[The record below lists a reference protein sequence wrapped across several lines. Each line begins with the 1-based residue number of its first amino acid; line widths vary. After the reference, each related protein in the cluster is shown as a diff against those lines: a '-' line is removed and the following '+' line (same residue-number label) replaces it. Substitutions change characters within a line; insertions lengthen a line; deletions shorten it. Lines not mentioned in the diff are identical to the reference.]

1 MYGEIYGKFYGNPT
15 THLGGK
21 IQKIVRNRERCSKFE
36 IGFLG
41 SPISRCVVPYWKMD
55 DLGGVEVA
63 GLAGAWLA
71 GRASLKMLEPKDP
84 IRPRWGVKKRKRFW
98 LPPKK
103 DLLSVGWSFRR
114 GSADFKNG

>member
-1 MYGEIYGKFYGNPT
+1 MM
-15 THLGGK
+15 K
-21 IQKIVRNRERCSKFE
+21 IN

-41 SPISRCVVPYWKMD
+41 SHIARCVVPYWKMSD
-55 DLGGVEVA
+55 FGGVEVSR
-63 GLAGAWLA
+63 LVGAWLA

-103 DLLSVGWSFRR
+103 DLLSVGWSFGK
-114 GSADFKNG
+114 GSAELKNEYNATLQHGCRLCW

>member
-1 MYGEIYGKFYGNPT
+1 MIKIEVVILFW
-15 THLGGK
+15 HLA
-21 IQKIVRNRERCSKFE
+21 S
-36 IGFLG
+36 
-41 SPISRCVVPYWKMD
+41 SVVPYCKMD
-55 DLGGVEVA
+55 DFGRVEVA

-103 DLLSVGWSFRR
+103 DLLSVGW
-114 GSADFKNG
+114 

>member
-1 MYGEIYGKFYGNPT
+1 MI
-15 THLGGK
+15 K
-21 IQKIVRNRERCSKFE
+21 IE

-41 SPISRCVVPYWKMD
+41 SHLARCVVPYWKMD
-55 DLGGVEVA
+55 DFGRVEVA
-63 GLAGAWLA
+63 GLAGGWLA

-103 DLLSVGWSFRR
+103 DLLSVGWSFGISISTGEVKVQFQRE
-114 GSADFKNG
+114 K